1 MKLALDAMGGD
12 HAPAVTVTGAV
23 EAAREL
29 GIDIILVG
37 IEETVRQ
44 ELAKHKTAGLS
55 ITVVHAPEVLDM
67 TDHAAAAA
75 RSKRDS
81 SMAVGTRLVKEGQA
95 DAFITC
101 GNTGGALATGLFILG
116 RIQGI
121 KRPALTTIFPS
132 GDGFCLLL
140 DIGANTEV
148 KPEYLH
154 QFAVMG
160 SIYAERVFKIA
171 QPRVAIIS
179 NGEEEGKG
187 SELVKET
194 FPLLKADRG
203 LNFTG
208 NVEGKDIV
216 AGMADVIVTD
226 GFTGNVVIKL
236 AEGLAKFMISSVGR
250 SIKAHLPRNL
260 VIGALP
266 MIALAAW
273 QARSVAD
280 FVLRAVL
287 GLVAAAALPAAAL
300 VPGLLGVRRRLD
312 YAEYGAAPLLGL
324 DGLVLVGHGRSNVKA
339 VRGALRMAK
348 RTVEAGTLDA
358 LRSGVAERARD
369 TKQTIEG
376 LVKE

>member
-12 HAPAVTVTGAV
+12 HAPGVTVAGAV

-29 GIDIILVG
+29 GVEIILVG
-37 IEETVRQ
+37 IEGTIRQ
-44 ELAKHKTAGLS
+44 ELAKHKSDGLP

-81 SMAVGTRLVKEGQA
+81 SMAVGARLVKEGRA

-101 GNTGGALATGLFILG
+101 GNTGGALATGLFVLG
-116 RIQGI
+116 RIPGI

-171 QPRVAIIS
+171 RPRVAIIS

-187 SELVKET
+187 SELVKEAY
-194 FPLLKADRG
+194 PLLKADPG
-203 LNFTG
+203 LHFVG
-208 NVEGKDIV
+208 NVEGKDIIT
-216 AGMADVIVTD
+216 GTADVIVTD

-236 AEGLAKFMISSVGR
+236 AEGLAKFMVTAVGR
-250 SIKAHLPRNL
+250 SVKAHLPRNL

-266 MIALAAW
+266 MLALAAW
-273 QARSVAD
+273 QAHSVMD
-280 FVLRAVL
+280 FLLKAAL

-300 VPGLLGVRRRLD
+300 LPGLLGVRRRLD
-312 YAEYGAAPLLGL
+312 YTEYGAAPLLGL
-324 DGLVLVGHGRSNVKA
+324 DGLLLVGHGRSNVRA

-348 RTVEAGTLDA
+348 RTVEAGTLEA
-358 LRSGVAERARD
+358 LRRGIAERTNPVVQAA
-369 TKQTIEG
+369 EH
-376 LVKE
+376 

>member
-12 HAPAVTVTGAV
+12 HAPAVTVAGAV

-29 GIDIILVG
+29 GVEIILVG

-44 ELAKHKTAGLS
+44 ELAKHKTDGLP
-55 ITVVHAPEVLDM
+55 ITIVHAPEVLDM

-81 SMAVGTRLVKEGQA
+81 SMAVGTRLVKESQA

-116 RIQGI
+116 RIPGI

-148 KPEYLH
+148 KAEYLH
-154 QFAVMG
+154 QFAIMG

-171 QPRVAIIS
+171 RPRVAIIS

-187 SELVKET
+187 NDLVKET
-194 FPLLKADRG
+194 YPLLKTDPG
-203 LNFTG
+203 LNFVG

-236 AEGLAKFMISSVGR
+236 AEGLAKYMVTAVGR

-260 VIGALP
+260 VIGAIP
-266 MIALAAW
+266 TIALAAW
-273 QARSVAD
+273 GARSAAD
-280 FVLRAVL
+280 FVVKAVL
-287 GLVAAAALPAAAL
+287 GLLAAAALPAAAL

-348 RTVEAGTLDA
+348 QTVEAGTLDA
-358 LRSGVAERARD
+358 LRRGIAERDHPVA
-369 TKQTIEG
+369 QPG
-376 LVKE
+376 AVSG

>member
-29 GIDIILVG
+29 GVEIILVG

-44 ELAKHKTAGLS
+44 ELAKHKTAGLPIS
-55 ITVVHAPEVLDM
+55 VVHAPEVLDM

-81 SMAVGTRLVKEGQA
+81 SMAVGTRLVKDGQV

-101 GNTGGALATGLFILG
+101 GNTGGALATGLFVLG

-140 DIGANTEV
+140 DIGANTE
-148 KPEYLH
+148 
-154 QFAVMG
+154 
-160 SIYAERVFKIA
+160 
-171 QPRVAIIS
+171 
-179 NGEEEGKG
+179 GKG
-187 SELVKET
+187 NELVKET
-194 FPLLKADRG
+194 YPLLKADPG
-203 LNFTG
+203 IHFVG

-236 AEGLAKFMISSVGR
+236 AEGLAKFMVSAVGR
-250 SIKAHLPRNL
+250 SVKAHLPRNL
-260 VIGALP
+260 IIGALP
-266 MIALAAW
+266 MVALAAW

-280 FVLRAVL
+280 FVLKATL
-287 GLVAAAALPAAAL
+287 GLLAAAALPAAAL
-300 VPGLLGVRRRLD
+300 VPGLMGVRRRLD

-339 VRGALRMAK
+339 VRSALRMAK
-348 RTVEAGTLDA
+348 QTVEAGTLDA
-358 LRSGVAERARD
+358 LRRGIAER
-369 TKQTIEG
+369 TSQSLSE
-376 LVKE
+376 

>member
-12 HAPAVTVTGAV
+12 HAPGVTVAGAV

-29 GIDIILVG
+29 GVEIILVG
-37 IEETVRQ
+37 IEGTIRQ
-44 ELAKHKTAGLS
+44 ELAKHKSDGLP
-55 ITVVHAPEVLDM
+55 ITVVHAPEVLDL

-81 SMAVGTRLVKEGQA
+81 SMAVGARLVKEGRA

-101 GNTGGALATGLFILG
+101 GNTGGALATGLFVLG
-116 RIQGI
+116 RIPGI

-171 QPRVAIIS
+171 RPRVAIIS

-187 SELVKET
+187 SELVKEAY
-194 FPLLKADRG
+194 PLLKADPG
-203 LNFTG
+203 LHFVG
-208 NVEGKDIV
+208 NVEGKDIIT
-216 AGMADVIVTD
+216 GTADVIVTD

-236 AEGLAKFMISSVGR
+236 AEGLAKFMVTAVGR
-250 SIKAHLPRNL
+250 SVKAHLPRNL

-266 MIALAAW
+266 MLALAAW
-273 QARSVAD
+273 QAHSVMD
-280 FVLRAVL
+280 FLLKAAL

-300 VPGLLGVRRRLD
+300 LPGLLGVRRRLD
-312 YAEYGAAPLLGL
+312 YTEYGAAPLLGL
-324 DGLVLVGHGRSNVKA
+324 DGLLLVGHGRSNVRA

-348 RTVEAGTLDA
+348 RTVEAGTLEA
-358 LRSGVAERARD
+358 LRRGIAERTNPVVQAA
-369 TKQTIEG
+369 EH
-376 LVKE
+376 